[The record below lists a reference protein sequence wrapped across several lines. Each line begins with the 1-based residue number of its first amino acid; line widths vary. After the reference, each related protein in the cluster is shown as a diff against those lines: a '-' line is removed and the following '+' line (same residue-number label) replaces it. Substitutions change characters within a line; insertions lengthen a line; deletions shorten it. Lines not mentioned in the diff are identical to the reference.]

1 MAAPIN
7 PGGATVVTTGPRV
20 LERNSC
26 FGPEPLGYKRDR
38 IFMEWNTK
46 TVQGGGWKM
55 HVTARPEQAEIVARI
70 ALPILRHLGVP
81 HKVVATL
88 EEYERFNRTK
98 QAGKFITIYT
108 RSTDEAKKAHKALET
123 ELGMYS
129 EYGGLMPGPLPTSRD
144 AGHKETEIPLSGS
157 GFISV
162 LFRED
167 YRR

>member
-1 MAAPIN
+1 MAMPTGPSGPAIIN
-7 PGGATVVTTGPRV
+7 TGPRA

-26 FGPEPLGYKRDR
+26 FGPPQLGYKPDR
-38 IFMEWNTK
+38 AFMEWNTRG
-46 TVQGGGWKM
+46 VQGGGWKL
-55 HVTARPEQAEIVARI
+55 HVSARPDQAEIVARI
-70 ALPILRHLGVP
+70 ALPVLRRLAVP

-88 EEYERFNRTK
+88 EEYERFNRTR

-108 RSTDEAKKAHKALET
+108 RSTDEAKKAHKALED
-123 ELGMYS
+123 ELGMYR
-129 EYGGLMPGPLPTSRD
+129 EYGGLTPGPLPTSRD

-162 LFRED
+162 LFRDD

>member
-1 MAAPIN
+1 MTN
-7 PGGATVVTTGPRV
+7 RV
-20 LERNSC
+20 IERNSC
-26 FGPEPLGYKRDR
+26 YGPAELGYYAVGAGSHWFAKWYPSQPPRR
-38 IFMEWNTK
+38 GYKI
-46 TVQGGGWKM
+46 
-55 HVTARPEQAEIVARI
+55 HVTAQAGDAEIVARSV
-70 ALPILRHLGVP
+70 LPKLRQRRIP
-81 HKVVATL
+81 HKVVASL

-108 RSTDEAKKAHKALET
+108 RSTDEAKKAHKALEG

-129 EYGGLMPGPLPTSRD
+129 EYGGLTPGPLPTSRD